1 MEYKRV
7 NSQIYKAGDIIT
19 VGGELYIVTDSTV
32 AEMDIQGTNLLI
44 VNLDN
49 GYLSV
54 LPEVKQVKKVNVE
67 IDVINW

>member
-1 MEYKRV
+1 MEYKRL
-7 NSQIYKAGDIIT
+7 NSQIYKAGDIII
-19 VGGELYIVTDSTV
+19 VDNDLYIVIDGGDLV
-32 AEMDIQGTNLLI
+32 LKGNNLLI

-54 LPEVKQVKKVNVE
+54 LPEVKQVEKVNVE

>member
-1 MEYKRV
+1 MEYKRL
-7 NSQIYKAGDIIT
+7 NSQLYKAGDIIT

-32 AEMDIQGTNLLI
+32 AEMDLEGTNLLI

-54 LPEVKQVKKVNVE
+54 LPEVKQVEKVNTE
-67 IDVINW
+67 INIINW